1 MSSQCNQSVE
11 TQYIGELPVDTLASI
26 PDFFLAERDV
36 LDEPTGNVIRSIVRV
51 PAGKLFPNA
60 NMDNITAIEANN
72 PSLTIPEKQVRAIYI
87 RNAGSTAVMEYANVS
102 HPPIYIAVGKLT
114 EDLVLCQNTGTI
126 NIPSGHDYIIGA
138 QYYLGEDGAPTTDAT
153 SGIKLFVPATETQL
167 AVKM

>member
-1 MSSQCNQSVE
+1 MSSHCNQSVE

-72 PSLTIPEKQVRAIYI
+72 PALTIPERQVRAVYI
-87 RNAGSTAVMEYANVS
+87 KNLGSSAILDYASTS
-102 HPPIYIAVGKLT
+102 HPPVYLALSKLT

-126 NIPSGHDYIIGA
+126 NIPEGHDYILGT
-138 QYYLGEDGAPTTDAT
+138 QYYLGEDGAPVTDAT
-153 SGIKLFVPATETQL
+153 SGIKLFVPVSKTQL